1 MADVP
6 LPYRKAAGLAIFQ
19 AANADTSGGFPARS
33 FEKMPVPTEQ
43 TFIVSSIQPSIQ
55 GGFVAILVGSDFTIC
70 AISALT
76 AGCGVVFS
84 LQAARCSAPFPRY
97 NGKL

>member
-1 MADVP
+1 
-6 LPYRKAAGLAIFQ
+6 
-19 AANADTSGGFPARS
+19 
-33 FEKMPVPTEQ
+33 MPVPTEQ
-43 TFIVSSIQPSIQ
+43 TFIVSSIQLSIQ
-55 GGFVAILVGSDFTIC
+55 GGFVAIPVGSDFTIC

-76 AGCGVVFS
+76 AGYGVVFS